1 MSKAQKVNWD
11 DVKKKLPSK
20 PDTWKCKDLCI
31 FLEDYGLKAV
41 VEAFSTSKSLFLSIL
56 TAIT

>member
-20 PDTWKCKDLCI
+20 PETWKCKDLCI
-31 FLEDYGLKAV
+31 FLEDHGLKAV
-41 VEAFSTSKSLFLSIL
+41 VDAFSTSKFLF
-56 TAIT
+56 